1 MQNSI
6 LSHSTL
12 ECTGCGAC
20 SAACSKGALSIS
32 LNDEGF
38 FAPSVDKSRCV
49 DCGACKNVC
58 YRFQSTASY
67 ATISE
72 QRVIGCH
79 SSNHYTHKTTTS
91 GGIGYEIAK
100 WGVENGYKVFGT
112 IYNYERD
119 EAESVI
125 VSSVSELESIKG
137 SKYIQGNTSSA
148 LRKFVDIASNDP
160 KQGFIFL
167 GTPCQIFGA
176 RELVRVKRFV
186 NDIIFIDLFCH
197 GVPSYLVWNPYVK
210 ELRERLGKISNLN
223 FRYKGNGWHQYSIK
237 VVGELGEYTGMA
249 YRDTFYRY
257 FFDNVALNASCFT
270 CSLRKLHT
278 AADLRLGDF
287 LGPQFEHREDGISAV
302 LVASQRGADIMEDL
316 TNRGIVT
323 ICGNYDASVAL
334 CAQSTND
341 YGRRSLRDDV
351 ISNLKEGNI
360 KDTIHWYFRQLPLK
374 VRLRSFAKRCVA
386 IMPIGIVI
394 FLRRLSR
401 NL

>member
-20 SAACSKGALSIS
+20 SAVCHKAAISIR

-38 FAPSVDKSRCV
+38 FAPSVDMSRCV
-49 DCGACKNVC
+49 DCGACKGVC

-79 SSNHYTHKTTTS
+79 SSNPDTHKTTTS

-100 WGVENGYKVFGT
+100 WGIENGYKVFGT

-125 VSSVSELESIKG
+125 VSSVLELESIKG
-137 SKYIQGNTSSA
+137 SKYIQGDTSAA
-148 LRKFVDIASNDP
+148 LRKFVDIASSDP
-160 KQGFIFL
+160 KQGFIFF

-176 RELVRVKRFV
+176 RELVRVKRFA
-186 NDIIFIDLFCH
+186 NDIIFVDLFCH

-210 ELRERLGKISNLN
+210 EHRERLGKISNLN

-237 VVGELGEYTGMA
+237 VIGERGEYTGMA
-249 YRDTFYRY
+249 YKDTFYRY

-270 CSLRKLHT
+270 CSLRKQHT

-302 LVASQRGADIMEDL
+302 LVASQRGADIMAELAKRDV
-316 TNRGIVT
+316 VT

-334 CAQSTND
+334 CAQSTED
-341 YGRRSLRDDV
+341 YGRRSLRDGV
-351 ISNLKEGNI
+351 LTHLKAGNI
-360 KDTIHWYFRQLPLK
+360 KESQRWYFRQLPLK
-374 VRLRSFAKRCVA
+374 TRLRSLAKRCA
-386 IMPIGIVI
+386 ALMPIGVI
-394 FLRRLSR
+394 IALRRLSR
-401 NL
+401 RI